1 MFSKS
6 GTNNIKQFF
15 GICRHFSLYIILLTI
30 LGVAVS
36 FLGVQFAFATKR
48 IIDVACGD
56 VAGDFVREIA
66 YLMILVLVQLVLQI
80 ANSRLY
86 VASAGKTEIYLRTNL
101 FSELL
106 KKRVSALEKIPTG
119 DLLSRINN
127 DTAVI
132 VSSVVDI
139 IPSAI
144 SLSAR
149 LLFSLLALFKLDSQL
164 ALLCIIIAPLVFA
177 VSGIFRKRLK
187 LYHKEYLK
195 CEGKVR
201 SFMIEAFN
209 SIYVI
214 KSFMKEKFFSDET
227 ESLQNDSF
235 KVRMKKNDF
244 SIMTSTMFFVAV
256 TFGYYIA
263 LGWGAYKISRGILT
277 FGTLTAVLE
286 LLGQIE
292 TPIRSISSLIPQW
305 FAASASLE
313 RINELNTLEADEEQ
327 ISAED
332 LSDWERIDFSC
343 VSFNYGETGILNN
356 FSASINRGSVVTV
369 SGESGIGKSTLF
381 KLLLGFEKANSG
393 EIVLVKKNGTKYA
406 LGSGT
411 RCMFAY
417 VPQVNLLMSG
427 TIAQNIAFGNL
438 VNYERLEK
446 CAKQAEL
453 DGVIRSLPRGFET
466 QLGEN
471 GLGLSEGEGQ
481 RVAIARALYS
491 GAEVLLMDEGTS
503 ALDNET
509 EKKIMENIKA
519 SNRTCIMISH
529 RDGAFGISDR
539 TIDLGRKKN
548 E

>member
-1 MFSKS
+1 MFSKNKNS
-6 GTNNIKQFF
+6 LKQFF
-15 GICRHFSLYIILLTI
+15 GICRHFSSYIFWLTLLGI
-30 LGVAVS
+30 GIS
-36 FLGVQFAFATKR
+36 FLGVQFALATKR
-48 IIDVACGD
+48 IIVVACG
-56 VAGDFVREIA
+56 VVPGSFINETLK
-66 YLMILVLVQLVLQI
+66 LMLMVFLQLVLQI
-80 ANSRLY
+80 INSRLY
-86 VASAGKTEIYLRTNL
+86 VSAAGKIEIHLRTDV

-106 KKRVSALEKIPTG
+106 RKRVSDLEKIPTG

-127 DTAVI
+127 DTSVI
-132 VSSVVDI
+132 VSAVADI

-144 SLSAR
+144 SLTSR
-149 LLFSLLALFKLDSQL
+149 LLFSLVALFMLDRSL
-164 ALLCIIIAPLVFA
+164 AIICVVAAPLIFLA
-177 VSGIFRKRLK
+177 SGIFRKKLK
-187 LYHKEYLK
+187 SYHKEYLK

-209 SIYVI
+209 SVYVV
-214 KSFMKEKFFSDET
+214 KSFLKEKFFSDRAE
-227 ESLQNDSF
+227 ELQNESF

-244 SIMTSTMFFVAV
+244 SIMTSPMFFVAV

-263 LGWGAYKISRGILT
+263 LGWGAYKISKGILT

-286 LLGQIE
+286 LLGQVE

-313 RINELNTLEADEEQ
+313 RIDELNSLQADDLPV
-327 ISAED
+327 SAEEI
-332 LSDWERIDFSC
+332 SDWERIDFSC
-343 VSFNYGETGILNN
+343 VSFKYGETGILNN
-356 FSASINRGSVVTV
+356 FSASIDRNSVVTV

-393 EIVLVKKNGTKYA
+393 EIVLVKKNGTKCA

-417 VPQVNLLMSG
+417 VPQVNLLTSG
-427 TIAQNIAFGNL
+427 TVAQNIAFGNL

-453 DGVIRSLPRGFET
+453 DGVIRSLPQGFDT
-466 QLGEN
+466 PLGEN

-491 GAEVLLMDEGTS
+491 DASVLLMDEGTS

-509 EKKIMENIKA
+509 EKKIMENIRA
-519 SNRTCIMISH
+519 SGRTCILISH

>member
-6 GTNNIKQFF
+6 MDGIKQFL
-15 GICRHFSLYIILLTI
+15 GICKHFSWHIFGLTV
-30 LGVAVS
+30 LGVLIS
-36 FLGVQFAFATKR
+36 FLGVQFAFATKAV
-48 IIDVACGD
+48 ID
-56 VAGDFVREIA
+56 IA
-66 YLMILVLVQLVLQI
+66 SGYITGNFISELIKLMALVLLQLVFQI

-86 VASAGKTEIYLRTNL
+86 VAAAGRIEIYLRTDL
-101 FSELL
+101 FSDLL
-106 KKRVSALEKIPTG
+106 EKNVSQLEKIQKG

-127 DTAVI
+127 DTSVI
-132 VSSVVDI
+132 VSAVVDI

-144 SLSAR
+144 SLAAR
-149 LLFSLLALFKLDSQL
+149 LLFSLFALFLLDKQL
-164 ALLCIIIAPLVFA
+164 AVICIVVAPIIFL
-177 VSGIFRKRLK
+177 VSGVFRKKLK
-187 LYHKEYLK
+187 TYHKEYLNA
-195 CEGKVR
+195 EGKVR

-209 SIYVI
+209 SVYVI
-214 KSFMKEKFFSDET
+214 KTFVKEKFFAKHAN
-227 ESLQNDSF
+227 SLQNESF

-244 SIMTSTMFFVAV
+244 SIMTSTVFFVAV

-263 LGWGAYKISRGILT
+263 LGWGAFKISRGLIT

-292 TPIRSISSLIPQW
+292 TPIRSISALIPQW

-313 RINELNTLEADEEQ
+313 RINELRELEADEPKVMADE
-327 ISAED
+327 
-332 LSDWERIDFSC
+332 LSDWDSIDFSC
-343 VSFNYGETGILNN
+343 VSFKYEGISILNN
-356 FSASINRGSVVTV
+356 FSASISRGSVVTV

-381 KLLLGFEKANSG
+381 KLLLGFEKADSG
-393 EIVLVKKNGTKYA
+393 EIVLTKKDGTKCA

-453 DGVIRSLPRGFET
+453 EGVIQSLPQGFET
-466 QLGEN
+466 SLGEN

-491 GAEVLLMDEGTS
+491 NAEVLLMDEGTS

-519 SNRTCIMISH
+519 TGRTCILISH

>member
-1 MFSKS
+1 MFSKNK
-6 GTNNIKQFF
+6 NNIIKFF
-15 GICRHFSLYIILLTI
+15 GICKHFSLYIAILTVF
-30 LGVAVS
+30 GVLAS
-36 FLGVQFAFATKR
+36 LIGVQFAFATKR
-48 IIDVACGD
+48 IIDVACG
-56 VAGDFVREIA
+56 VESGILINEIVK
-66 YLMILVLVQLVLQI
+66 LMCLLVIQLVIQV

-86 VASAGKTEIYLRTNL
+86 VKTAGEIEIFLRTDL

-106 KKRVSALEKIPTG
+106 KKRISQLEKISTG

-127 DTAVI
+127 DTSVI
-132 VSSVVDI
+132 VSAVVDI
-139 IPSAI
+139 IPSAVG
-144 SLSAR
+144 LTAR
-149 LLFSLLALFKLDSQL
+149 LVFSLVALFVLDKGL
-164 ALLCIIIAPLVFA
+164 AIVCVIFAPLVFLA
-177 VSGIFRKRLK
+177 SGIFRKKLK
-187 LYHKEYLK
+187 HYHKEYLK

-209 SIYVI
+209 SVYVI
-214 KSFMKEKFFSDET
+214 KTFLKEKFFSQKAE
-227 ESLQNDSF
+227 ELQNESF

-263 LGWGAYKISRGILT
+263 LGWGAYKISNGLLS
-277 FGTLTAVLE
+277 FGALTAVLE
-286 LLGQIE
+286 LLGQVE

-305 FAASASLE
+305 FAASASME
-313 RINELNTLEADEEQ
+313 RINELNMLETDADAVSEEE
-327 ISAED
+327 I
-332 LSDWERIDFSC
+332 SDWERIDFSC
-343 VSFNYGETGILNN
+343 VSFKYGETSILND
-356 FSASINRGSVVTV
+356 FSESIAKGSVVTV
-369 SGESGIGKSTLF
+369 FGESGIGKSTLF

-393 EIVLVKKNGTKYA
+393 EIVLVKKNGTKCT

-438 VNYERLEK
+438 VNYERLKK

-466 QLGEN
+466 ELGEN

-481 RVAIARALYS
+481 RIAIARALYS

-503 ALDNET
+503 ALDSET

-519 SNRTCIMISH
+519 SGRTCIMISH